1 MATLPQMHAH
11 NDTVLDMFENPGTYK
26 QAADDASDYVRLK
39 LREQGFSRK
48 IIEPTEVGASD
59 IDQAIHTDKPIKI
72 YQKETDIQ
80 PAVSVGY
87 AAQPI
92 NFYIRP
98 SKFIVSPTMLIT
110 PKIQKHKWELRTYK
124 YDVRQ
129 VFADNIVKDMEA
141 VEDRALLA
149 TVNVA
154 LIGAGTAMPGSGVAQ
169 YKNIAGGFSRSSV
182 VNACFQIVQQTP
194 YNIPVETN
202 LINNITYSEHLK
214 WRRDEAGGDFSEE
227 TLTKGWTKSRLF
239 DQNWLVT
246 IKRGLVPNNTQYL
259 FGPTKF
265 LGKSVLFTPPTMY
278 VEVKHVGMYS
288 FFCVEEIGTTLAH
301 TGAFGRADYQAG

>member
-1 MATLPQMHAH
+1 MVTLAQAYAH
-11 NDTVLDMFENPGTYK
+11 NDTILDMFENPGTTK
-26 QAADDASDYVRLK
+26 QAQDDASDYIRLK

-48 IIEPTEVGASD
+48 IIEPTEVGATD
-59 IDQAIHTDKPIKI
+59 IDQAVYTDKPIKI

-98 SKFIVSPTMLIT
+98 SKFIVSPTMLIS
-110 PKIQKHKWELRTYK
+110 PKIIKHKWELRTYK

-141 VEDRALLA
+141 VEDRALLT

-154 LIGAGTAMPGSGVAQ
+154 LIGAGSTMPGSGVAQ
-169 YKNIAGGFSRSSV
+169 YQQISGGFSRESV
-182 VNACFQIVQQTP
+182 VNACFQIVQATP

-227 TLTKGWTKSRLF
+227 TLTKGWTQSRLF

-246 IKRGLVPNNTQYL
+246 IKRGLVGNNVQYL

-265 LGKSVLFTPPTMY
+265 LGKSCLFTPPTMY

-301 TGAFGRADYQAG
+301 TGAFGRADYLT